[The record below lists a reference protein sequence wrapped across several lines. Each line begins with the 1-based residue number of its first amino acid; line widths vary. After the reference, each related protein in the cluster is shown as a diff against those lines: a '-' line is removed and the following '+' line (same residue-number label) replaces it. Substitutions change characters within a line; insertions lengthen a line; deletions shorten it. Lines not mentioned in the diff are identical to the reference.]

1 VELSIKSKAR
11 LDKNIQSNFLKYDVQ
26 IWIIGDNDTKLAR
39 ILKSVKTTYPNIKIT
54 NVSEVKSNDFFR
66 NIKENSK
73 SE

>member
-1 VELSIKSKAR
+1 MELSIKSKAR